1 MKKRRLMFV
10 PEVNSTSFVFFFEK
24 GNSGTS
30 WSIRDYSI
38 INRPPKKYGPR
49 DLRGW
54 NADDIRL
61 KARYSFDAPAVH
73 TDNIAFWHKKTEEL
87 NTRYLVNPVVAPSA
101 ISVHPSTPA
110 NSTSRPEPTSPSKG
124 FLVLNLERFLGM
136 FARVSA
142 WIKSFTL
149 PPAKIT
155 RKQIPVPSSRDWS
168 AGSSPEVRLT
178 GN

>member
-1 MKKRRLMFV
+1 MTKRRMMFV

-30 WSIRDYSI
+30 WSIRDYSTM
-38 INRPPKKYGPR
+38 NRSPIKYGPR
-49 DLRGW
+49 NFRGW

-61 KARYSFDAPAVH
+61 KARYSFDAPTVH

-87 NTRYLVNPVVAPSA
+87 NTRYLVKPVVAPST

-110 NSTSRPEPTSPSKG
+110 NSTRRPEPTSPSKG
-124 FLVLNLERFLGM
+124 FPGLNLGRLLGM
-136 FARVSA
+136 LARVSA

-149 PPAKIT
+149 PTAKII
-155 RKQIPVPSSRDWS
+155 RKQIPVPSRMDWS
-168 AGSSPEVRLT
+168 AGSSPEERLT